1 MIRVAA
7 EMMANKARGGAPLG
21 LVLKNEVQS
30 NRDDTGLLRQAVVD
44 RVDANGPA
52 GKAGLQKGDVLVR
65 AGDQVVTTSL
75 DLERGLL
82 EHGPADKVQ
91 LVVRCN
97 GTEQKL
103 DLVLESTRGQVVAQ
117 IGNNDVVWRKLG
129 IRVLPTPAEDVTRT
143 HPQLHGGMVILEV
156 RPDGPAG
163 KAGLQRG
170 DILVGL
176 HQWEMLTQEN
186 VLFVV
191 NHPELATFN
200 PVKFYILRGGQVQ
213 RGSLTVGE

>member
-1 MIRVAA
+1 
-7 EMMANKARGGAPLG
+7 
-21 LVLKNEVQS
+21 
-30 NRDDTGLLRQAVVD
+30 
-44 RVDANGPA
+44 
-52 GKAGLQKGDVLVR
+52 
-65 AGDQVVTTSL
+65 
-75 DLERGLL
+75 
-82 EHGPADKVQ
+82 
-91 LVVRCN
+91 
-97 GTEQKL
+97 L

-117 IGNNDVVWRKLG
+117 QGNNDAVWRKLG
-129 IRVLPTPAEDVTRT
+129 IRVLPTPPEDVTRS